1 MSAHDDY
8 LDPDRAGLFDEQE
21 DNEHIKEAFA
31 EHDGPGKL
39 YRSTYKYTAC
49 GPSVGLYVVDT
60 CETGTFR
67 NGWRYCD
74 DLYTLGTWEDMDKR
88 GLLIT
93 GISVSS
99 IVEGV
104 EATTDTIEI
113 DTRADA
119 LADRM
124 VEADEDDI
132 AWTLARLFDEAVQ
145 EVNKQASDIWDATHG
160 CDTCQAHWVAE
171 AHGDGDGTID
181 GAVPVWSDCPDCEG
195 AGVVI

>member
-1 MSAHDDY
+1 MNEIEYERSQE
-8 LDPDRAGLFDEQE
+8 RE
-21 DNEHIKEAFA
+21 DNEHIKKAFA
-31 EHDGPGKL
+31 EHDGPGEL

-49 GPSVGLYVVDT
+49 GPSVGLLVVDT
-60 CETGTFR
+60 CETGAFR
-67 NGWRYCD
+67 NGWRYGN
-74 DLYTLGTWEDMDKR
+74 DLYELGTWEDMDKR

-119 LADRM
+119 LDDRM

-132 AWTLARLFDEAVQ
+132 ARTLARLFDDAVQ
-145 EVNKQASDIWDATHG
+145 EVDTQASTMDDTHG

-171 AHGDGDGTID
+171 GHGDGTVD

-195 AGVVI
+195 AGTII

>member
-1 MSAHDDY
+1 MNEIEYERSQE
-8 LDPDRAGLFDEQE
+8 RE
-21 DNEHIKEAFA
+21 DNEHIKKAFS
-31 EHDGPGKL
+31 DNYGPGDL
-39 YRSTYKYTAC
+39 YRTAYKYTAC
-49 GPSVGLYVVDT
+49 GPSVGMYVVDT
-60 CETGTFR
+60 CETGDFR
-67 NGWRYCD
+67 SGWHYCD
-74 DLYTLGTWEDMDKR
+74 ALYKLGTWEDMDKR

-124 VEADEDDI
+124 VAADEDDI
-132 AWTLARLFDEAVQ
+132 ARTLSRLFDEALA
-145 EVNKQASDIWDATHG
+145 EVNKQASAIWDDTHG

-171 AHGDGDGTID
+171 GHGDGTID

-195 AGVVI
+195 AGTII

>member
-1 MSAHDDY
+1 MNEIEYERSQE
-8 LDPDRAGLFDEQE
+8 RE
-21 DNEHIKEAFA
+21 DNEHIKKAFA
-31 EHDGPGKL
+31 EHDGPGEL

-49 GPSVGLYVVDT
+49 GPSVGLLVVDT

-74 DLYTLGTWEDMDKR
+74 DLYALGTWEDMDKY

-104 EATTDTIEI
+104 DYDTDTIEI

-124 VEADEDDI
+124 VAADEDNI
-132 AWTLARLFDEAVQ
+132 ARTLSRLFDDAVQ
-145 EVNKQASDIWDATHG
+145 EVDTQASDIWDATHG

-171 AHGDGDGTID
+171 GHDDGTID

-195 AGVVI
+195 AGTII